1 MARRNDIHKVLVI
14 GSGPI
19 VIGQACEF
27 DYSGTQ
33 ACKALR
39 EAGYQIVPVNSN
51 PATIMTDPGMADST
65 YLEPLTVE
73 SLEKV
78 IAKERPDAVLPNL
91 GGQTGLNLT
100 ADLYKK
106 GILDKYGVKVIGVQA
121 DAIERGEDRIAFKET
136 MNAIGVEMPISQPAL
151 SVEEA
156 EKIAQEIGYP
166 VVVRPAYTLGGTGGG
181 FCWNVEE
188 LRIIAARGIA
198 ASLVGQ
204 ILIEESVLGWEELEL
219 EVVRDSKN
227 QMITVCFIENVDAMG
242 VHTGD
247 SYCVAPMLTVPTGL
261 QKRLQDISYRIVESI
276 GVIGGTNVQFAHDPK
291 TDRIVVI
298 EINPRTSRSSAL
310 ASKATGFPIALISSK
325 LAAGMTLDEIPYWRD
340 GTLEKYTPSGD
351 YVVVKFARW
360 AFEKF
365 PGSIDK
371 LGTQMRAVGEVMSI
385 GKNYKEAF
393 QKSIR
398 SLEIKRYG
406 LGFARNFNQ
415 LPVEE
420 LRKFLAEPSS
430 ERQFIMYEALRK
442 GVSVE
447 ELHQITYIGR
457 WFIQQMKELV
467 ELEEQILEYKG
478 RELPDALLIQA
489 KKDGFADKY
498 LAQILEVPEESIRSG
513 RARLGVEEAWEA
525 VPVSGADA
533 AYYFSTYNATDSVSV
548 SPNKKIMILGGGPNR
563 IGQGIEFDYTCVHAA
578 FALRDLGLES
588 IMVNCNPETVSTD
601 YDTSDKLYFEP
612 LTVEDVLSI
621 YKKEQPEGVIVQF
634 GGQTPLN
641 IAAELEKCGVKI
653 LGTSPRS
660 IDLAEDRER
669 FAEMMKEIGIPMPEH
684 GMAST
689 LDEALKVAARI
700 GYPLMVRPSYVLGGR
715 GMEVVYDEEM
725 LTRYV
730 NAAVEISP
738 ERPILIDKFLDNAIE
753 AEADAISDGQ
763 EAFVPSIMEH
773 IELAGIHS
781 GDSACAIP
789 PVTIPQKHLDTIVE
803 YTRRIAVELGV
814 VGLMNMQYAIA
825 NDVVYV
831 LEANPRA
838 SRTVPLVSKVTG
850 VSMAR
855 IATNVMLGARL
866 SELNLNGREYPHF
879 GVKESVFPFSMFPE
893 VDPLLGPEMR
903 STGEVIGIA
912 DNFGLAFYKSQT
924 AAGLSLPTEGTVLVT
939 VAGHDKQAI
948 VPTIRKLADMG
959 FQVLATAG
967 TARLLAENGI
977 TAAPIKKMYEGRPNI
992 ADALSNGEIQ
1002 LLINTPAGKESV
1014 TDDSYLRKA
1023 AIKHRVPYVTTAAAA
1038 AAAAQ
1043 GIQAARE
1050 QTDSVKSLQEYHRD
1064 IRVSSGD

>member
-1 MARRNDIHKVLVI
+1 
-14 GSGPI
+14 
-19 VIGQACEF
+19 
-27 DYSGTQ
+27 
-33 ACKALR
+33 
-39 EAGYQIVPVNSN
+39 
-51 PATIMTDPGMADST
+51 
-65 YLEPLTVE
+65 
-73 SLEKV
+73 
-78 IAKERPDAVLPNL
+78 
-91 GGQTGLNLT
+91 
-100 ADLYKK
+100 
-106 GILDKYGVKVIGVQA
+106 
-121 DAIERGEDRIAFKET
+121 
-136 MNAIGVEMPISQPAL
+136 
-151 SVEEA
+151 
-156 EKIAQEIGYP
+156 
-166 VVVRPAYTLGGTGGG
+166 
-181 FCWNVEE
+181 
-188 LRIIAARGIA
+188 
-198 ASLVGQ
+198 
-204 ILIEESVLGWEELEL
+204 
-219 EVVRDSKN
+219 
-227 QMITVCFIENVDAMG
+227 
-242 VHTGD
+242 
-247 SYCVAPMLTVPTGL
+247 
-261 QKRLQDISYRIVESI
+261 
-276 GVIGGTNVQFAHDPK
+276 
-291 TDRIVVI
+291 
-298 EINPRTSRSSAL
+298 
-310 ASKATGFPIALISSK
+310 
-325 LAAGMTLDEIPYWRD
+325 
-340 GTLEKYTPSGD
+340 
-351 YVVVKFARW
+351 
-360 AFEKF
+360 
-365 PGSIDK
+365 
-371 LGTQMRAVGEVMSI
+371 
-385 GKNYKEAF
+385 
-393 QKSIR
+393 
-398 SLEIKRYG
+398 
-406 LGFARNFNQ
+406 
-415 LPVEE
+415 
-420 LRKFLAEPSS
+420 
-430 ERQFIMYEALRK
+430 
-442 GVSVE
+442 
-447 ELHQITYIGR
+447 
-457 WFIQQMKELV
+457 
-467 ELEEQILEYKG
+467 
-478 RELPDALLIQA
+478 
-489 KKDGFADKY
+489 
-498 LAQILEVPEESIRSG
+498 
-513 RARLGVEEAWEA
+513 
-525 VPVSGADA
+525 
-533 AYYFSTYNATDSVSV
+533 
-548 SPNKKIMILGGGPNR
+548 
-563 IGQGIEFDYTCVHAA
+563 
-578 FALRDLGLES
+578 
-588 IMVNCNPETVSTD
+588 
-601 YDTSDKLYFEP
+601 
-612 LTVEDVLSI
+612 
-621 YKKEQPEGVIVQF
+621 
-634 GGQTPLN
+634 
-641 IAAELEKCGVKI
+641 
-653 LGTSPRS
+653 
-660 IDLAEDRER
+660 
-669 FAEMMKEIGIPMPEH
+669 MMKEIGIPMPEH